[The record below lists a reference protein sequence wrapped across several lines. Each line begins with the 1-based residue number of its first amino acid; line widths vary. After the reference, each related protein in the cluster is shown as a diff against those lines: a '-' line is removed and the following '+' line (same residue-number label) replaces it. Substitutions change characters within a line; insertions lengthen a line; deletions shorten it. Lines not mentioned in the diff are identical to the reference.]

1 MKKQEIRQKYNDAVK
16 LMLSNGYTIFPDTM
30 NGSQGEIAH
39 IDFTNGSEIV
49 RVLLEKSYSSR
60 RREDGY
66 WGTTIRLIIDR
77 AAADTWVGSTWDGT
91 IWNNRLEILS
101 QIEWAE
107 IGRNG
112 NWYTDLDE
120 AVRIH
125 RLQQERY
132 RNRDDR
138 ASYID
143 LPESFKS
150 AALRWVRKQP
160 RMKTASLGDIEQIR
174 KVKTPNGKTHYEI
187 KARGRCFRTDD

>member
-1 MKKQEIRQKYNDAVK
+1 MKKQDIRQKYNDAVK
-16 LMLSNGYTIFPDTM
+16 LMLNTGYTIFPDTM

-60 RREDGY
+60 RGEDGY
-66 WGTTIRLIIDR
+66 WGTTIRLTIGR
-77 AAADTWVGSTWDGT
+77 AAADTWVGETWDGT

-112 NWYTDLDE
+112 AWYTDLDE
-120 AVRIH
+120 AVRIQ
-125 RLQQERY
+125 RLQLERY
-132 RNRDDR
+132 RNRDDH
-138 ASYID
+138 ASYTD
-143 LPESFKS
+143 LPDSFKS
-150 AALRWVRKQP
+150 AALHWVQKQP
-160 RMKTASLGDIEQIR
+160 RMKTCKLSDIELVR
-174 KVKTPNGKTHYEI
+174 KVRTPNGKTHYEI